1 MFCPCFST
9 FFHLAALWNLVV
21 ECLDTELKNTSR
33 SSCMYVCMYVGMV
46 CLRKLCPYHC
56 SCLEYSCILDR
67 YIWCIAVTAPRIVDV
82 VTRGSEEVAVLFGC
96 LTCCRIAAP

>member
-1 MFCPCFST
+1 
-9 FFHLAALWNLVV
+9 
-21 ECLDTELKNTSR
+21 
-33 SSCMYVCMYVGMV
+33 MV

-82 VTRGSEEVAVLFGC
+82 VTRGSSRTVWLLDVLPDSRSVATGCDAVRGQDLSDMMSNRKLLVLTRNPPPAF
-96 LTCCRIAAP
+96 